1 MYTIQKQFLLVL
13 ILLLFTATACK
24 KGGSTSSNP
33 EPTTGSLPVVSTQ
46 LIKSILKSSADCRGY
61 IGSIGNSTI
70 TAYGV
75 VWGTSPTPT
84 IALAT
89 KTNLALPVV
98 ASTQY
103 NSTLTNLTPNTTY
116 YVRAYASNAAGTAYG
131 TALSFTTLS
140 TGNIYVAGYERVV
153 SGYGIAK
160 YWKNGV
166 ATALNSSIGD
176 GFAND
181 ILVNGSDV
189 FVVGKDIDGAAVWKN
204 NTLVE
209 KNTNQS
215 SEARSIT
222 ISGTDRFVAVSG
234 IGIGQYNYGWI
245 WSNNGISTTSTTLKV
260 GPSSYN
266 IFVEEVNVFG
276 SDSYAAGSWDG
287 ANGAAIVWKNGVA
300 TALTQ
305 GFTKAEAHAVFV
317 TNNDVYVVGDE
328 SKYNWNG
335 SNSGPNYYIAKL
347 WKNGVATNLSN
358 GLNQAHAYSVYV
370 NGSEVYVV
378 GVEYSGTSNN
388 TVTGGFNG
396 IAKLWKNGVATNL
409 TNGTTDAKA
418 LSVVINGT
426 DVYVAGYESNG
437 TNKVAKYWKNGVAT
451 NLTNGATNAE
461 ARSIFID

>member
-1 MYTIQKQFLLVL
+1 M
-13 ILLLFTATACK
+13 A
-24 KGGSTSSNP
+24 
-33 EPTTGSLPVVSTQ
+33 
-46 LIKSILKSSADCRGY
+46 
-61 IGSIGNSTI
+61 
-70 TAYGV
+70 
-75 VWGTSPTPT
+75 
-84 IALAT
+84 
-89 KTNLALPVV
+89 
-98 ASTQY
+98 
-103 NSTLTNLTPNTTY
+103 
-116 YVRAYASNAAGTAYG
+116 
-131 TALSFTTLS
+131 TALS
-140 TGNIYVAGYERVV
+140 
-153 SGYGIAK
+153 SGIK
-160 YWKNGV
+160 
-166 ATALNSSIGD
+166 D

-209 KNTNQS
+209 KNTNES

-234 IGIGQYNYGWI
+234 IGNGQYNYGWV
-245 WSNNGISTTSTTLKV
+245 WCNNGTFTVPTTLKV
-260 GPSSYN
+260 GPYSYN
-266 IFVEEVNVFG
+266 IFVEEVTAFG
-276 SDSYAAGSWDG
+276 SDSYAAGSWNPIQG
-287 ANGAAIVWKNGVA
+287 ANGQAIVWKNGVA

-305 GFTKAEAHAVFV
+305 GFTRAEANAVYV
-317 TNNDVYVVGDE
+317 TNSNVYVVGNE
-328 SKYNWNG
+328 SKYDLNG
-335 SNSGPNYYIAKL
+335 SYSGPNYYIAKL
-347 WKNGVATNLSN
+347 WKNGVPTNLTN
-358 GLNQAHAYSVYV
+358 GTTDAKALSVFV
-370 NGSEVYVV
+370 NGTDVYVV

-418 LSVVINGT
+418 LSVVVNGT